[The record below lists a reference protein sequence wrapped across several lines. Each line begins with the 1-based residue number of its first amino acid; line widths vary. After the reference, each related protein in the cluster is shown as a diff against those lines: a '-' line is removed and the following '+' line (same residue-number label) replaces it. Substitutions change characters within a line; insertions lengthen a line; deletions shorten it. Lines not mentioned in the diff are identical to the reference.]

1 MRKLIIRFRSIVMIS
16 ELHSL
21 LPLTTFNIFAVAKNS
36 RDKKEILLQC
46 GGSGCY
52 TRTISVARKEEYTI

>member
-1 MRKLIIRFRSIVMIS
+1 MIS

-52 TRTISVARKEEYTI
+52 TRTISVARREEYTI